1 MVQAVVQGAPAM
13 DLDLEVLALARALD
27 PAPAMDL
34 APVVLTGIVV
44 MAQQVQV

>member
-1 MVQAVVQGAPAM
+1 M

-34 APVVLTGIVV
+34 APVVLMGIVA
-44 MAQQVQV
+44 MAPTVQV